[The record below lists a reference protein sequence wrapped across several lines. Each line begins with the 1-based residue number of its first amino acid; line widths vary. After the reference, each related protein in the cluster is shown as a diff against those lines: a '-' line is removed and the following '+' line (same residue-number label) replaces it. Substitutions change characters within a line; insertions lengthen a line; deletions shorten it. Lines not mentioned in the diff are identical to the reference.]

1 MEYVQVTV
9 YTNTAG
15 IEPLTLAL
23 SNIGINGCAIEDA
36 ADFDEFL
43 NAAEPSLYKYLEE
56 TNPEEI
62 LKIQH
67 EKLIEQ
73 YRNYLIVGGMPDC
86 VYSWITEKNSGLV
99 LQIQNDLIARERSY

>member
-43 NAAEPSLYKYLEE
+43 KEVTPHWDY
-56 TNPEEI
+56 
-62 LKIQH
+62 
-67 EKLIEQ
+67 
-73 YRNYLIVGGMPDC
+73 VD
-86 VYSWITEKNSGLV
+86 
-99 LQIQNDLIARERSY
+99 